1 MNWVNEPYRH
11 GRLFVQ
17 QSGFDTVRF
26 TDIKENERIDMS
38 LSDRPTEVMMRVV
51 RAERG
56 DGRTVF
62 TGDAKHFVKGAG
74 ITERDVWHFVTREH
88 ATALRAGLTVHRS
101 AFSST
106 PHDFE
111 LTPDFGFEEA
121 FVFMMPDDAK
131 GLLEGEGVW
140 PEGDAVSAA
149 WPVVNRSMAQVPMGW
164 HRVTALPG
172 LDGVV
177 PPLAY
182 VWVYLALHE
191 RWEK

>member
-26 TDIKENERIDMS
+26 TDIKENEHVDVS
-38 LSDRPTEVMMRVV
+38 LSDRPTEIMMTIGSL
-51 RAERG
+51 A
-56 DGRTVF
+56 F
-62 TGDAKHFVKGAG
+62 CTGDAKHFVKGAG

-177 PPLAY
+177 PWLAY
-182 VWVYLALHE
+182 AWCYLALPG
-191 RWEK
+191 RGWEKD